1 MDFKKLRI
9 SNFKSFV
16 DPVEVNIGKGLT
28 GVVGPNGC
36 GKSNLVEALRW
47 AMGETSYKSMR
58 TSSMDDVIFS
68 GTENRPARNFAEVS
82 LVLDNKERNAPNE
95 YNNNDV
101 VEVTRR
107 IERESGSAYRINGK
121 DIRARDVQMLFADVS
136 TGARSPS
143 LVRQG
148 QIEELI
154 SQKPEQ
160 RRRIL
165 EEAAGISGFHVRRHE
180 AELRLNAAQ
189 TNLERLDDVLKELSS
204 QMRSLKKQAR
214 EANRYKSLSEE
225 IRNAQS
231 VVLAVKYETIN
242 KQLDESKKQFNDA
255 TRKHQEAVKEV
266 ASLNS
271 NEISLQSEL
280 APLRERVTVDSAKL
294 QRLVIEMEG
303 LDKEILRQK
312 ERSSE
317 LIRFIDSTT
326 SQLARENNILK
337 DLKDL
342 LSRHGDNQVN
352 IKRKQGL
359 ENSISNR
366 TCLLYT
372 SDAADE

>member
-1 MDFKKLRI
+1 MGNGRNIIKKYAWIWNGRCYFLWHTTI
-9 SNFKSFV
+9 FPPYFV
-16 DPVEVNIGKGLT
+16 AGAV
-28 GVVGPNGC
+28 
-36 GKSNLVEALRW
+36 
-47 AMGETSYKSMR
+47 
-58 TSSMDDVIFS
+58 FS
-68 GTENRPARNFAEVS
+68 GFAMVNTLLIIMRKVS
-82 LVLDNKERNAPNE
+82 GLEDYITVQH
-95 YNNNDV
+95 
-101 VEVTRR
+101 
-107 IERESGSAYRINGK
+107 IELMRHQ
-121 DIRARDVQMLFADVS
+121 RARDVQMLFADVS

-148 QIEELI
+148 QIDELI

-180 AELRLNAAQ
+180 AELRLNAAH

-231 VVLAVKYETIN
+231 VVLAVKYETISE
-242 KQLDESKKQFNDA
+242 QLDESKKQFNDA
-255 TRKHQEAVKEV
+255 IRKHQEAIKEV

-280 APLRERVTVDSAKL
+280 APLREKVTVDSAKL
-294 QRLVIEMEG
+294 QRLLIEMEG

-312 ERSSE
+312 ERSGE
-317 LIRFIDSTT
+317 LSRFIDSTA
-326 SQLARENNILK
+326 SQLARENDILK

-342 LSRHGDNQVN
+342 LSRHGDNEIN

-366 TCLLYT
+366 ANDLIKNNTLL
-372 SDAADE
+372 SDFSNIYSKKENIENYKFRQ